1 MAPQGFGVA
10 KCRTDADKSSTIFLH
25 SPSEEARESN
35 GMSAGY
41 SATPLIKKLD
51 IKPGMR
57 VAFVGA
63 PAHYER
69 LLGTLPEG
77 VRKLARPGSEMNFVH
92 CFCSRSVELHRR
104 LPGAKRAL
112 AKDGMLWI
120 SWPKKSSSLHRD
132 LAEAEV

>member
-1 MAPQGFGVA
+1 
-10 KCRTDADKSSTIFLH
+10 
-25 SPSEEARESN
+25 
-35 GMSAGY
+35 MSAGY
-41 SATPLIKKLD
+41 SATPLIKKLG